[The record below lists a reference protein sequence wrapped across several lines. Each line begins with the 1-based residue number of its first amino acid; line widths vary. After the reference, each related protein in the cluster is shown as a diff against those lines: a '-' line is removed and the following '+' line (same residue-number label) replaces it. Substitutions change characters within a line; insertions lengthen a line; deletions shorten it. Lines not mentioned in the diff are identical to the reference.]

1 MIMMTRCIDDGDGG
15 GGDDIFIY
23 FSKTAKTSE
32 RHEVLGLRSGID
44 LPVYD
49 MCSLLA
55 IGFVPVFVL
64 DFLLSTSRTET
75 IIASFFRTG
84 LLVLLSLKEKLNKE
98 SGKLS
103 CPGSYADTA
112 LPRNRTTLTPGISE
126 FRR

>member
-23 FSKTAKTSE
+23 FSKTSE

-75 IIASFFRTG
+75 IIASFFQTG
-84 LLVLLSLKEKLNKE
+84 LLGLLSLEEKLKKE